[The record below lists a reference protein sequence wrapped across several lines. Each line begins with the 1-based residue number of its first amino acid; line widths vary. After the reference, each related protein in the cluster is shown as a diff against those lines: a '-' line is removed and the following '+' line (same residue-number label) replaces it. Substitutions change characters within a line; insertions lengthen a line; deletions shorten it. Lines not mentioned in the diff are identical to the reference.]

1 MKYPENVPTAAEYLK
16 RAIPLMVDRDLPIN
30 PVNYALWY
38 NYVAERIPLL
48 NRALDAIVENEGEIS
63 TEKCYELFDS
73 YILSEYID
81 EHTATLNNISQVA
94 TTIISRLRES
104 LQGSENF
111 DEQLNQNIG
120 QLEQAAS
127 LDDVTA
133 IIEKVVD
140 TTQNIR
146 DANNQFQQKLQSAN
160 DEIGTLRSQLETVEQ
175 QAFIDQLTQINNR
188 HAFDRKLASLISTEG
203 QGLSLILAD
212 IDHFKSFNDNYGHT
226 TGDVVLKHVGA
237 VLKSVSSDEVFGAR
251 YGGEEFAIIVADQS
265 LAKAIKLAEKLRH
278 KVEKVKVKT
287 KQSHTVLSNISA
299 SFGVAH
305 YIAHEP
311 IESLIDRAD
320 QALYRAKK
328 NGRNRVEVFEDEK
341 LSASV

>member
-16 RAIPLMVDRDLPIN
+16 RAIPIMVDKDLPIN

-48 NRALDAIVENEGEIS
+48 NRALDSIVENEGEIS

-81 EHTATLNNISQVA
+81 EHNETLNNISQVA

-104 LQGSENF
+104 LQGSESS
-111 DEQLNQNIG
+111 DDQLNANIG

-127 LDDVTA
+127 LEDVTT
-133 IIEKVVD
+133 IIDKVIG

-146 DANNQFQQKLQSAN
+146 DANSQFQQKLQSAN
-160 DEIGTLRSQLETVEQ
+160 DEIGSLRTQLETVEK
-175 QAFIDQLTQINNR
+175 QAFVDQLTQINNR
-188 HAFDRKLASLISTEG
+188 HAFDRKLSGLVSNDEPA
-203 QGLSLILAD
+203 LSLILTD

-237 VLKSVSSDEVFGAR
+237 VLKSVASDEVFGAR

-265 LAKAIKLAEKLRH
+265 LAKAIKLAVKLRH

-287 KQSHTVLSNISA
+287 KQSHEVLSNISA
-299 SFGVAH
+299 SFGVAE
-305 YIAHEP
+305 YIQGEP
-311 IESLIDRAD
+311 IESFIDRAD
-320 QALYRAKK
+320 QALYSAKK

-341 LSASV
+341 MTATV